1 MPLELKNITKEYKR
15 GGRVFRATDT
25 VSICVRPGDF
35 VNIVG
40 RSGSGKSTLLNIAA
54 GMIIPTSGTVE
65 VDGVDIYKLDDRNL
79 SLYRNSKIGYIPQGQ
94 SILAGFTVLDNVRL
108 PFYLAQRVGDP
119 TADALSLLE
128 KVGIAR
134 LAGSYPK
141 QLSGGELKR
150 ISIARALLNRPDYL
164 IADEPTGDLD
174 VGTTEEIMNIF
185 KDISKLG
192 TAVLLVTHQSDTLR
206 WGERTYRMSDG
217 VLTEES
223 NFLK

>member
-1 MPLELKNITKEYKR
+1 
-15 GGRVFRATDT
+15 
-25 VSICVRPGDF
+25 
-35 VNIVG
+35 
-40 RSGSGKSTLLNIAA
+40 
-54 GMIIPTSGTVE
+54 MIIPTSGTVE